1 MLVIRVKETG
11 CLIEAEP
18 RFYNGRQTGFY
29 AKGSSSIYSYDE
41 VDVLS
46 DAEIRAII
54 GVPEHRID
62 DDIHDSVKTLRR
74 KLANEYGYSSR
85 KTL

>member
-11 CLIEAEP
+11 RLIEAEP
-18 RFYNGRQTGFY
+18 RFNNGCQTGFY
-29 AKGSSSIYSYDE
+29 AKGSSSVYDYE
-41 VDVLS
+41 NVDVLS
-46 DAEIRAII
+46 DAEMRAII
-54 GVPEHRID
+54 SVPEHRID